1 MLLEHTPNTREK
13 KFYYYYIIIIIDLLE
28 EGK

>member
-13 KFYYYYIIIIIDLLE
+13 KFYYYYIIIIDLLE

>member
-13 KFYYYYIIIIIDLLE
+13 KFYYYKIIIDLLE